1 MKTGNHSHSAVPVIL
16 DNTSV
21 REIVHL
27 VHAYVNYRKHPCLAN
42 HTSSMSCLDNFSGH
56 VNRLEDL
63 KGADFSS
70 AEIL

>member
-1 MKTGNHSHSAVPVIL
+1 VSVIL
-16 DNTSV
+16 DNASV
-21 REIVHL
+21 REMVRL

-42 HTSSMSCLDNFSGH
+42 YTSLMSCLDNFSGH

-63 KGADFSS
+63 KEADFSN